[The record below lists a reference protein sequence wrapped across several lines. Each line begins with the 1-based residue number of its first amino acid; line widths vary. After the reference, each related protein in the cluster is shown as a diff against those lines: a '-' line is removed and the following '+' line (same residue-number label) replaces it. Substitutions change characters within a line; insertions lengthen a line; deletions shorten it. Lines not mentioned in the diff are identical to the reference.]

1 MPTHSQ
7 IYFCLLNGK
16 ASLVEFLYSV
26 SQWHIPPPHVGPS
39 TAAAITPHPSFE
51 TELYTVV
58 QAGLE
63 PISCDLGWPLP
74 CDTPS
79 ALPS

>member
-1 MPTHSQ
+1 MVRHLWSNFYTLS
-7 IYFCLLNGK
+7 F
-16 ASLVEFLYSV
+16 
-26 SQWHIPPPHVGPS
+26 QWLIPLPNVGPS
-39 TAAAITPHPSFE
+39 TAAAIIPHPRFE
-51 TELYTVV
+51 TELHTVV

-79 ALPS
+79 ALLS